1 MIQFCCYCFGSVF
14 FSSFCFDV
22 DDTVV
27 VDVHVIVNV
36 DTCIGVIVDVVVAD
50 VVVGTP
56 A

>member
-1 MIQFCCYCFGSVF
+1 M
-14 FSSFCFDV
+14 SFCFDV
-22 DDTVV
+22 DDIVV
-27 VDVHVIVNV
+27 VDVIVNV

>member
-1 MIQFCCYCFGSVF
+1 MLQFCLYCLRSMVF
-14 FSSFCFDV
+14 LRFCFDV

-27 VDVHVIVNV
+27 VDVIVNV

-50 VVVGTP
+50 VFVGTP